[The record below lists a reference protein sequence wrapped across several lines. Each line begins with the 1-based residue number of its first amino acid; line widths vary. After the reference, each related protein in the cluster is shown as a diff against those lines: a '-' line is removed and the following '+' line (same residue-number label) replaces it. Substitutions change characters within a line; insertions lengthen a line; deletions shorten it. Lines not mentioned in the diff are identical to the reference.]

1 MAPLAAPAVTGQR
14 TRGRLRALPL
24 RVLRGVALALYAL
37 LLGELFVRVFCP
49 QPVMPRYVTGTSYGV
64 RANIPHAHY
73 WHHTPEVDVEY
84 RINGQGMRA
93 DHDYPLNKAPGT
105 CRVAVFGDSL
115 MMGYEVDL
123 RDDFSSQLEQL
134 LRARGYRAEVLN
146 FAVSGFGTAEMLRT
160 YEAFARQFHPDVV
173 LFSWHVTDMEDN
185 VRSGLYR
192 LRDGQLESA
201 NATYLPGVRT
211 QDLLMRSALYRLV
224 ADHSQ
229 LYSLIRER
237 FGLFLKGLVVVA
249 RQDRA
254 SAKRAVSDDPDDPD
268 HGDDDAVRAALRRA
282 NAALSSAIV
291 AHAAQVVAADGKDF
305 YLVEAPIRVSR
316 TKFRSS
322 VDALSSEVRSHLT
335 IISPLAAFRGAAR
348 PDLKLYYEEGE
359 GHLTPLG
366 VHLLASEAAKVLAG
380 APHLVACSANTTTAT
395 TARVASAP
403 AALKRR

>member
-1 MAPLAAPAVTGQR
+1 LAAPAVALPPAR
-14 TRGRLRALPL
+14 SPARALLL
-24 RVLRGVALALYAL
+24 RVLRGLALCVYAL
-37 LLGELFVRVFCP
+37 LFGELFVRVLCP
-49 QPVMPRYVTGTSYGV
+49 QPLMPRYVTGTPWGV
-64 RANIPHAHY
+64 RGNIPHAHY
-73 WHHTPEVDVEY
+73 WHHTPEVTVEY

-93 DHDYPLNKAPGT
+93 DHDYPLAKPPGT

-123 RDDFSSQLEQL
+123 QDTFSSQLEEL

-160 YEAFARQFHPDVV
+160 YEAFARGLHPDVV
-173 LFSWHVTDMEDN
+173 LFSWHVTDMDDN

-192 LRDGQLESA
+192 LQDGKLESA
-201 NATYLPGVRT
+201 NPTYLPGVHT

-254 SAKRAVSDDPDDPD
+254 SAKRAVSADPDDPD
-268 HGDDDAVRAALRRA
+268 HGDDDAVRAAQRRA

-291 AHAAQVVAADGKDF
+291 AHAAQVVAADGNDF

-322 VDALSSEVRSHLT
+322 VDVLSSEVRSRLT
-335 IISPLAAFRGAAR
+335 IISPLAAFRNAAR
-348 PDLKLYYEEGE
+348 PNLKLFYEQGE

-366 VHLLASEAAKVLAG
+366 VHLLASEAAKVLGGTPRLA
-380 APHLVACSANTTTAT
+380 ACKVDTT

-403 AALKRR
+403 AALKR